1 MPAPHEGR
9 GLAVGDEV
17 EVDVTAIAH
26 GGHCIAR
33 HDGQVLF
40 VRHTLP
46 GERVLARVTE
56 SGAGERFV
64 RADAVAVLTASPDRV
79 TPPCPWSGPGRCGG
93 CDLQHVSLGRQR
105 LLKADVVRE
114 QFSRLARLDVDV
126 TVEPV
131 PGDADGLDWRTRV
144 EFAIDADGRAG
155 LRRHRSHDV
164 VPIDHCRIAAPGVD
178 RLRVT
183 GRTWPGAQA
192 VDAVAPSVGEPVAV
206 VVPDGAV
213 EPAAEVPLVRE
224 SVSLGTAGQRE
235 FTLSARG
242 FWQVH
247 PGAAQTFVDAVLA
260 AAAPRAGERA
270 LDLYA
275 GVGLFAAV
283 LAEAVG
289 PTGQVIAIESDA
301 AACAHARDNLAD
313 HPNVAVLTAR
323 VDDAFG
329 VARPSRRG
337 SATQRGSRPRK
348 ASRSTL
354 VPASADVVVLD
365 PPRTGAGKGVC
376 AEIAALAPRVIAYV
390 ACDPAALARDTAYLA
405 DLGYRLDTLRAFD
418 AFPMTHHVECV
429 ARFVL
434 SSRIYGSLREICSGA
449 RTLPAPP
456 GVVWDSLVSPRQPGT
471 RQWLDL
477 LPDETDPKVLDAQRP
492 GRVVWSSLWPRRPQD
507 EVHLTLTS
515 VGTDTLLG
523 FTLVTP
529 DELPDDN
536 TVGHLRRRLNR
547 VLFGDLRYSYGQ

>member
-1 MPAPHEGR
+1 MPAPHAGS
-9 GLAVGDEV
+9 LAVGDEV

-56 SGAGERFV
+56 GGAGDRFV

-93 CDLQHVSLGRQR
+93 CDLQHVSLDRQR
-105 LLKADVVRE
+105 QLKADVVRE
-114 QFSRLARLDVDV
+114 QLSRLAHLDVEV

-131 PGDADGLDWRTRV
+131 PGDDHGLDWRTRV

-164 VPIDHCRIAAPGVD
+164 VAVDHCRIAAPGVD

-183 GRTWPGAQA
+183 ERTWPGTRA
-192 VDAVAPSVGEPVAV
+192 VDAVSPSVGEPVAV
-206 VVPDGAV
+206 VVPGGRG
-213 EPAAEVPLVRE
+213 EPEADVPLVRE
-224 SVSLGTAGQRE
+224 RVSLDGAGDRE

-247 PGAAQTFVDAVLA
+247 PGAAQTFGDAVLA
-260 AAAPRAGERA
+260 ATAPRPGERA

-275 GVGLFAAV
+275 GVGLFAAL

-301 AACAHARDNLAD
+301 AAADHARANLGD
-313 HPNVAVLTAR
+313 HPGVAVLTAR

-337 SATQRGSRPRK
+337 SAGQRGSRPRK

-429 ARFVL
+429 ARFV
-434 SSRIYGSLREICSGA
+434 
-449 RTLPAPP
+449 PA
-456 GVVWDSLVSPRQPGT
+456 
-471 RQWLDL
+471 
-477 LPDETDPKVLDAQRP
+477 
-492 GRVVWSSLWPRRPQD
+492 
-507 EVHLTLTS
+507 
-515 VGTDTLLG
+515 
-523 FTLVTP
+523 
-529 DELPDDN
+529 
-536 TVGHLRRRLNR
+536 
-547 VLFGDLRYSYGQ
+547 